1 MSTMIPL
8 YQVDA
13 FSKALFA
20 GNPAAVCPT
29 DRWLAD
35 DVMQSLAAENNLSE
49 TAFVVPDAQGQAD
62 YGLRWFT
69 PKVEMDLCG
78 HATLATAWVLFNER
92 GVDKDVLTFS
102 TQKVGQLTVTRGD
115 DGLIS
120 MDFPASKPT
129 PALHPDALVHILGGP
144 ALDYGRAPNGMSLAV
159 VGSADILKNLKPN
172 FGAVVQL
179 GGQGLI
185 VTAKGDAG
193 SGIDFVSRYFAP
205 QVGVNEDPVTGA
217 AHTVLTPYWARRLKK
232 DRLCARQISARG
244 GDVFCRLAGDRV
256 HIAGHGVL
264 FMKAEA
270 RLPGA
275 SKG

>member
-1 MSTMIPL
+1 MSTRIPL

-13 FSKALFA
+13 FSKVLFA

-29 DRWLAD
+29 DTWLSD
-35 DVMQSLAAENNLSE
+35 DVMQNLAAENNLSE
-49 TAFVVPDAQGQAD
+49 TAFVVPDATGEAD

-92 GVDKDVLTFS
+92 GLNQDVLTFS
-102 TQKVGQLTVTRGD
+102 TQKVGQLTVSRGA

-144 ALDYGRAPNGMSLAV
+144 ALDYCSAPNGMKLAV
-159 VGSADILKNLKPN
+159 VGSAEILENLKPN
-172 FGAVVQL
+172 FAAVMQL

-185 VTAKGDAG
+185 VTAKGDVG
-193 SGIDFVSRYFAP
+193 SGHDFVSRYFAP
-205 QVGVNEDPVTGA
+205 QVGVNEDPVTGS
-217 AHTVLTPYWARRLKK
+217 AHTVLAPYWARRLKK
-232 DRLCARQISARG
+232 ESFCARQLSQRG

-256 HIAGHGVL
+256 HVAGHGVL
-264 FMKAEA
+264 YLKGEA
-270 RLPGA
+270 RIPA
-275 SKG
+275 A